1 MGVVVFL
8 RERRVEE
15 ALRGSAE
22 GIRNPRFIDRKECD
36 ETIIF
41 VLFCLLA
48 GNATNLLG
56 A

>member
-1 MGVVVFL
+1 MIVFL

-15 ALRGSAE
+15 ALKGSAE
-22 GIRNPRFIDRKECD
+22 GIRNPRFINRKEYD

-41 VLFCLLA
+41 VLFCLLV
-48 GNATNLLG
+48 GNTINLLG